1 MIPTLTRHRFWSRL
15 LWASLLF
22 WALLFPACG
31 MESRL
36 GGTLEDEF
44 DLGFD
49 HVDAYW
55 INQDLVLAYERDYK
69 SIRVGENLQNQAVRL
84 VFLSE
89 RRLLKESEDIFFKG
103 TDEPRALLLD
113 HYVISESSFG
123 VLDQEPNF
131 PPYVE
136 VRVLFK
142 ELGIE
147 AGEKV
152 SGDFRGTLEGDQILW
167 GDFEAVLRDP

>member
-1 MIPTLTRHRFWSRL
+1 MD
-15 LWASLLF
+15 
-22 WALLFPACG
+22 
-31 MESRL
+31 SRL

-55 INQDLVLAYERDYK
+55 INQDLILAYERDYK
-69 SIRVGENLQNQAVRL
+69 SIRVGENLQNQVVRM
-84 VFLSE
+84 VFLTD
-89 RRLLKESEDIFFKG
+89 RRSLEESENIFFAG
-103 TDEPRALLLD
+103 TDEPKALLLD

-131 PPYVE
+131 PPYLE
-136 VRVLFK
+136 VRVFFK
-142 ELGIE
+142 ELGMA
-147 AGEKV
+147 AGEKI

-167 GDFEAVLRDP
+167 GDFEARLRDP